1 MELQQDGLVAKL
13 PPRPSSAGVAREL
26 VSWQLRDWQVDSLCE
41 DAALII
47 TELVANAIRYAR
59 TEVEIRVQPITDGVR
74 LEVSDGS
81 TLTLRP
87 RQAQETDETGRGL
100 ALVSA
105 LAARHGVDAHEHGKC
120 VWAEVVSP

>member
-1 MELQQDGLVAKL
+1 MEPDHDGLVAKL

-26 VSWQLRDWQVDSLCE
+26 VSWQLRDWHVESLCD

-59 TEVEIRVQPITDGVR
+59 TEVEIRVQPIEGGIR

-87 RQAQETDETGRGL
+87 RQAADTEETGRGL
-100 ALVSA
+100 TL
-105 LAARHGVDAHEHGKC
+105 VDALSSRYGVEADEQGKC
-120 VWAEVVSP
+120 VWAEMIAT